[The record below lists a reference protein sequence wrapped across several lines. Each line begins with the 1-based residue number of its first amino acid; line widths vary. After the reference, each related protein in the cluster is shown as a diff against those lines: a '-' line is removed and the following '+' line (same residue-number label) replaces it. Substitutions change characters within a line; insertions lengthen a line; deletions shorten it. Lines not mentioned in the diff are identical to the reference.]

1 MVSSLNPYVRRQ
13 TVSLRMRLVVSL
25 VSLVVV
31 FSLAAC
37 EKDDTIDRVGKD
49 IEKATEETKKS
60 LKDLG
65 DKLKKD

>member
-1 MVSSLNPYVRRQ
+1 
-13 TVSLRMRLVVSL
+13 MRLLVFFVSL
-25 VSLVVV
+25 VAF

-37 EKDDTIDRVGKD
+37 EREDTMDRVGKD
-49 IEKATEETKKS
+49 LEKAAKETKKS